1 MVPEDVCESRAKT
14 KCQGLN
20 ALFFVLNHTKQAAF
34 KKYAN
39 DNRRFRDL
47 NHLTSTIPCKS
58 QGIMSCQG
66 KSTIV

>member
-1 MVPEDVCESRAKT
+1 MVPEDVCEPRAKSE
-14 KCQGLN
+14 CQGPN
-20 ALFFVLNHTKQAAF
+20 GSFFVSFPTKQAAF

-66 KSTIV
+66 ESTIV